1 METKEYMVKE
11 MTKTLKLSQEQIC
24 VMAALLGNFLLS
36 ESSLQDLY
44 RRIGLIDISNDNK
57 EKADMVRNSIFSNEY
72 CINSILSEK
81 VSIPIFFSKR

>member
-57 EKADMVRNSIFSNEY
+57 EKADMVRNIIFSNEY